1 MRKFTLFFASLF
13 ITIGAMAQ
21 TPVVTV
27 TEIGNA
33 PYQLNDEDATKI
45 FELDDLTI
53 VLDVTTAST
62 LSGRG
67 AFFCVA
73 DPAQAVPSSF
83 SGTNTSYMA
92 CGHNGAAI
100 AYIAAA
106 NSGQHF
112 SSGTIPGGSTIRLA
126 FVLDKTNNL
135 FKSYIGNSN
144 TDWTMNRN
152 FGSYEIATPKMV
164 KEDFENA
171 KIYIGGGM
179 AGNASQEIC
188 DATIHD
194 VRIYSGALTIEDIKA
209 LPKIH
214 VTEIAEFEN
223 GKIYTFA
230 SKRGKMGAT
239 ENSSNVISTAKT
251 SVSDTDTD
259 FFKWTVYKSTN
270 DNYYLYNI
278 GKGMFMGVQSS
289 NNSSIPFAD
298 TPQGSKLTFKKS
310 SNAGYPIMFSTDNA
324 GVVNHST
331 SYGDGLITWT
341 GGWAKLDDEG
351 SNHKVTL
358 IDNLDETTLTTIAEL
373 VAEYEADNTEAVGAL
388 RAAIE
393 AANAMNGYIGT
404 GVGRYTYTGEG
415 TFADAVAEYQTYI
428 DAIESTNTPTPAE
441 IEAKTTEL
449 NTLVASLTL
458 NMPKAGSYIRIKS
471 YATKQYLSSVNHT
484 TNTTRAAFVAD
495 ADAST
500 IFYFNGTSLVSY
512 ASGNYLVNNSN
523 FLGYNGVQESGA
535 KVDFQAANA
544 SLNLKGAYS
553 IKLFGTERWLYA
565 HANGY
570 TDAGSGNGGNNYS
583 YIIEEVTTLPVTI
596 TEAGY
601 ATFYAPVDV
610 TYDGIEAYYTTGDV
624 EDEKYL
630 QLVDFEGTIPATD
643 GAILKGN
650 EGTYNLTI
658 SSGAEKKAE
667 NKLTGTAATTVISK
681 EAANSY
687 YVLGRD
693 TNGNV
698 GLYNPINGENTDVFT
713 NTGHKAYML
722 MEGAA
727 QTIGYSL
734 GFDWGGTT
742 GIEKIEDAVEENAAK
757 VIYDIT
763 GRQIKAITVP
773 GIYIINGKKTFVK

>member
-21 TPVVTV
+21 EPVVTV
-27 TEIGNA
+27 TEIGDA

-73 DPAQAVPSSF
+73 DPAQAVPESF

-92 CGHNGAAI
+92 CGHNGSAI

-106 NSGQHF
+106 KSGQHF
-112 SSGTIPGGSTIRLA
+112 SSGTIPTGSTIRLA

-135 FKSYIGNSN
+135 FKSYIDNSN
-144 TDWTMNRN
+144 ASWTMDRN
-152 FGSYEIATPKMV
+152 FGNYEIATPKMV

-171 KIYIGGGM
+171 NIYIGGGM
-179 AGNASQEIC
+179 AGNESQEIC

-194 VRIYSGALTIEDIKA
+194 VRIYSGALTVEEIKA

-214 VTEIAEFEN
+214 VTKIAEFEN

-230 SKRGKMGAT
+230 SIRGKMGAT
-239 ENSSNVISTAKT
+239 EENNNTISTAKT

-259 FFKWTVYKSTN
+259 FFKWTVYKSAN
-270 DNYYLYNI
+270 ENYYLYNI
-278 GKGMFMGVQSS
+278 GKAKFMGVQSS

-341 GGWAKLDDEG
+341 GGWAKLDDAG
-351 SNHKVTL
+351 SNHRVTL
-358 IDNLDETTLTTIAEL
+358 VGDLDETTLTTIAEL
-373 VAEYEADNTEAVGAL
+373 VAEYETDNTEAVAAL
-388 RAAIE
+388 QAAID
-393 AANAMNGYIGT
+393 AANAMNDYIGT
-404 GVGRYTYTGEG
+404 GVGKYTYTGEG
-415 TFADAVAEYQTYI
+415 TFAVAVAEYQTYI

-458 NMPKAGSYIRIKS
+458 NMPEKGKYYRIKDYNTDNYLLSDEYSNTRLAMGNGEGASAIFYYGEDGSLLS
-471 YATKQYLSSVNHT
+471 YAIGRYLPKAV
-484 TNTTRAAFVAD
+484 
-495 ADAST
+495 
-500 IFYFNGTSLVSY
+500 
-512 ASGNYLVNNSN
+512 ASGDWTCLEIGVAGPAAT
-523 FLGYNGVQESGA
+523 FGAGYSI
-535 KVDFQAANA
+535 
-544 SLNLKGAYS
+544 GAYGFYVGDDS
-553 IKLFGTERWLYA
+553 NRAYYSGRDTYV
-565 HANGY
+565 
-570 TDAGSGNGGNNYS
+570 DAGGTIGSNTGYDW
-583 YIIEEVTTLPVTI
+583 YLEEVTILPVTI
-596 TEAGY
+596 TAAKY
-601 ATFYAPVDV
+601 ATLYAPVALEIPGGV
-610 TYDGIEAYYTTGDV
+610 TAYTASISGNYAILTEISGVIPAETGVVLAGEANTYDFTITTAAEGEKGDLRGSTATTYNTEA
-624 EDEKYL
+624 
-630 QLVDFEGTIPATD
+630 
-643 GAILKGN
+643 
-650 EGTYNLTI
+650 GTYYALAI
-658 SSGAEKKAE
+658 VDDVVGFYKDAFS
-667 NKLTGTAATTVISK
+667 
-681 EAANSY
+681 NS
-687 YVLGRD
+687 RFQ
-693 TNGNV
+693 NNS
-698 GLYNPINGENTDVFT
+698 
-713 NTGHKAYML
+713 HKAYL
-722 MEGAA
+722 YVPTDEANA
-727 QTIGYSL
+727 IASYSFS
-734 GFDWGGTT
+734 FDWGGTT
-742 GIEKIEDAVEENAAK
+742 GIENIEDAVEENAAK

>member
-62 LSGRG
+62 FSGRG

-106 NSGQHF
+106 ASGQHF
-112 SSGTIPGGSTIRLA
+112 SSGTIPTGSTIRLA
-126 FVLDKTNNL
+126 FVLDKTNNK

-144 TDWTMNRN
+144 ASWTMDRN
-152 FGSYEIATPKMV
+152 FGGYEIATPKMV

-194 VRIYSGALTIEDIKA
+194 VRIYSGALTINVIKA

-214 VTEIAEFEN
+214 VTEITEFEN

-230 SKRGKMGAT
+230 SIRGKMGAT
-239 ENSSNVISTAKT
+239 EENNNTISTAKT

-259 FFKWTVYKSTN
+259 FFKWTVYKSAN

-278 GKGMFMGVQSS
+278 GKAKFMGVQSS

-341 GGWAKLDDEG
+341 GGWNKLDDAG
-351 SNHKVTL
+351 SNHRVTL

-373 VAEYEADNTEAVGAL
+373 VAEYEADNTEAVAAL

-393 AANAMNGYIGT
+393 AANAMNDYIGT
-404 GVGRYTYTGEG
+404 GVGKYTYTGEG
-415 TFADAVAEYQTYI
+415 TFAAAVAEYQTYI

-441 IEAKTTEL
+441 VEAKTTEL

-458 NMPKAGSYIRIKS
+458 NMPTAGSYIRIKS
-471 YATKQYLSSVNHT
+471 YATNQYLSSVNHT
-484 TNTTRAAFVAD
+484 TNTTRAAFVAN

-523 FLGYNGVQESGA
+523 FLGYNGVQEAGA
-535 KVDFQAANA
+535 TVEFKAANA
-544 SLNLKGAYS
+544 SLNLKGIYS
-553 IKLFGTERWLYA
+553 IKLFGNERWLYA
-565 HANGY
+565 HANGH

-596 TEAGY
+596 TAAKY
-601 ATFYAPVDV
+601 ATLYAPVALEIPGSV
-610 TYDGIEAYYTTGDV
+610 TAYTASISGNYAVLTEISGV
-624 EDEKYL
+624 
-630 QLVDFEGTIPATD
+630 IPAETGVVLAGEANTYNFTITSTTATATSD
-643 GAILKGN
+643 LRGSTATTHN
-650 EGTYNLTI
+650 TEAGTYYALAIVDNVVGFYKDAF
-658 SSGAEKKAE
+658 S
-667 NKLTGTAATTVISK
+667 
-681 EAANSY
+681 NS
-687 YVLGRD
+687 RFQ
-693 TNGNV
+693 NNS
-698 GLYNPINGENTDVFT
+698 
-713 NTGHKAYML
+713 HKAYL
-722 MEGAA
+722 YVPTDEANA
-727 QTIGYSL
+727 IASYSFS
-734 GFDWGGTT
+734 FDWGGTT
-742 GIEKIEDAVEENAAK
+742 GIENIEDAVEENAAK
-757 VIYDIT
+757 AIYDIT

>member
-21 TPVVTV
+21 EPVVTV

-73 DPAQAVPSSF
+73 DPEQAVPGSF

-112 SSGTIPGGSTIRLA
+112 SSGTIPTGSTIRLA

-144 TDWTMNRN
+144 TSWTMNRN

-171 KIYIGGGM
+171 NIYIGGGM

-194 VRIYSGALTIEDIKA
+194 VRIYSGALTIEEIKA

-214 VTEIAEFEN
+214 VTEITEFEN

-230 SKRGKMGAT
+230 SIRGKMGAT
-239 ENSSNVISTAKT
+239 EENNNTISTAKT

-259 FFKWTVYKSTN
+259 FFKWTVYKSAN
-270 DNYYLYNI
+270 ENYYLYNI
-278 GKGMFMGVQSS
+278 GKGMFMGVQSTNQAS
-289 NNSSIPFAD
+289 VPFAA

-341 GGWAKLDDEG
+341 GGWNTLNDEG
-351 SNHKVTL
+351 SNHRVTL
-358 IDNLDETTLTTIAEL
+358 VGDLDETTLTTIAAA
-373 VAEYEADNTEAVGAL
+373 VTAFEADNTEAVDAL

-393 AANAMNGYIGT
+393 AANAMNDYIGT
-404 GVGRYTYTGEG
+404 GVGKYTYTGEG
-415 TFADAVAEYQTYI
+415 TFAAAVAEYQTYI
-428 DAIESTNTPTPAE
+428 DAIESTNTPTPADV
-441 IEAKTTEL
+441 EAKTTEL
-449 NTLVASLTL
+449 NTLVESLTL
-458 NMPKAGSYIRIKS
+458 NMPTAGSYIRIKS

-484 TNTTRAAFVAD
+484 TNNTRAAFVAD

-523 FLGYNGVQESGA
+523 FLGYNGVQEAGA
-535 KVDFQAANA
+535 TVEFKTANA
-544 SLNLKGAYS
+544 SLNLKGIYS
-553 IKLFGTERWLYA
+553 IKLFGNERWLYA
-565 HANGY
+565 HTNGY

-583 YIIEEVTTLPVTI
+583 YIIEEVTTLPVAITAAKYATLYAPVALEI
-596 TEAGY
+596 PGGVTAYTASISGDYAILTEISGVIPAETGVVLAGEANTYDFKVTTAAEGEKGDLRGSTATTHNTEAGTYY
-601 ATFYAPVDV
+601 ALAIVDNVVGFYKDA
-610 TYDGIEAYYTTGDV
+610 
-624 EDEKYL
+624 
-630 QLVDFEGTIPATD
+630 F
-643 GAILKGN
+643 
-650 EGTYNLTI
+650 
-658 SSGAEKKAE
+658 S
-667 NKLTGTAATTVISK
+667 
-681 EAANSY
+681 NS
-687 YVLGRD
+687 RFQ
-693 TNGNV
+693 NNS
-698 GLYNPINGENTDVFT
+698 
-713 NTGHKAYML
+713 HKAYL
-722 MEGAA
+722 YVPTDEANA
-727 QTIGYSL
+727 IASYSFS
-734 GFDWGGTT
+734 FDWGGTT
-742 GIEKIEDAVEENAAK
+742 GIENIEDAVEENAAK

-773 GIYIINGKKTFVK
+773 GIYIIDGKKTFVK

>member
-21 TPVVTV
+21 EPVVTV
-27 TEIGNA
+27 TEIGDA

-62 LSGRG
+62 LSERG

-73 DPAQAVPSSF
+73 DPAQAVPESF

-92 CGHNGAAI
+92 CGHNGSAI

-106 NSGQHF
+106 KSGQHF
-112 SSGTIPGGSTIRLA
+112 SSGTIPTGSTIRLA

-144 TDWTMNRN
+144 TDWTMNRS

-171 KIYIGGGM
+171 NIYIGGGM

-194 VRIYSGALTIEDIKA
+194 VRIYSGALTVEEIKA

-214 VTEIAEFEN
+214 VTEITEFEN

-230 SKRGKMGAT
+230 SIRGKMGAT
-239 ENSSNVISTAKT
+239 EEKNNTISTAKT

-259 FFKWTVYKSTN
+259 FFKWTVYKSAN
-270 DNYYLYNI
+270 ENYYLYNI
-278 GKGMFMGVQSS
+278 GKAKFMGVQSS

-341 GGWAKLDDEG
+341 GGWAKLDDAG
-351 SNHKVTL
+351 SNHRVTL
-358 IDNLDETTLTTIAEL
+358 VGDLDETTLTTIAEL
-373 VAEYEADNTEAVGAL
+373 VAEYETDNTEAVAAL
-388 RAAIE
+388 QAAID
-393 AANAMNGYIGT
+393 AANAMNDYIGT
-404 GVGRYTYTGEG
+404 GVGKYTYTGEG
-415 TFADAVAEYQTYI
+415 TFAAAVAEYQTYI

-458 NMPKAGSYIRIKS
+458 NMPEKGKYYRIKDYNTDNYLLSDEYSNTRLAMGNGEGASAIFYYGEDGSLLS
-471 YATKQYLSSVNHT
+471 YAIGRYLPKAV
-484 TNTTRAAFVAD
+484 
-495 ADAST
+495 
-500 IFYFNGTSLVSY
+500 
-512 ASGNYLVNNSN
+512 ASGDWTCLEIGVAGPAAT
-523 FLGYNGVQESGA
+523 FGAGYSI
-535 KVDFQAANA
+535 
-544 SLNLKGAYS
+544 GAYGFYVGDDS
-553 IKLFGTERWLYA
+553 NRAYYSGRDTYV
-565 HANGY
+565 
-570 TDAGSGNGGNNYS
+570 DAGGTIGSGTGYDW
-583 YIIEEVTTLPVTI
+583 YLEEVTTLPVTI
-596 TEAGY
+596 TAAKY
-601 ATFYAPVDV
+601 ATLYAPVALEIPGGVTAYTASISGDYAILTEISGV
-610 TYDGIEAYYTTGDV
+610 IPAETGVVLAGEANTYDFTITTAEEGEKGD
-624 EDEKYL
+624 
-630 QLVDFEGTIPATD
+630 
-643 GAILKGN
+643 LKG
-650 EGTYNLTI
+650 
-658 SSGAEKKAE
+658 S
-667 NKLTGTAATTVISK
+667 AATTYNT
-681 EAANSY
+681 EAGTYYALAIVDNVVGFYKDAFSNS
-687 YVLGRD
+687 RFQ
-693 TNGNV
+693 NNS
-698 GLYNPINGENTDVFT
+698 
-713 NTGHKAYML
+713 HKAYL
-722 MEGAA
+722 YVPTDEANA
-727 QTIGYSL
+727 IASYSFS
-734 GFDWGGTT
+734 FDWGGTT
-742 GIEKIEDAVEENAAK
+742 GIENIEDAVEENAAK

>member
-62 LSGRG
+62 FSGRG

-73 DPAQAVPSSF
+73 DPAQAVPNSF

-106 NSGQHF
+106 KSGQHF
-112 SSGTIPGGSTIRLA
+112 SNGTIPTGSTIRLA
-126 FVLDKTNNL
+126 FVLDKTNNK

-144 TDWTMNRN
+144 TSWTMDRN
-152 FGSYEIATPKMV
+152 FGGYEIATPKMI

-194 VRIYSGALTIEDIKA
+194 VRIYSGTLTIEEIKA

-230 SKRGKMGAT
+230 SIRGKMGAT
-239 ENSSNVISTAKT
+239 EENNNTISTAKT

-259 FFKWTVYKSTN
+259 FFKWTVYKSAN
-270 DNYYLYNI
+270 ENYYLYNI
-278 GKGMFMGVQSS
+278 GKAKFMGVQSS

-324 GVVNHST
+324 GVVNHSDR
-331 SYGDGLITWT
+331 YGDGLITWT
-341 GGWAKLDDEG
+341 GGWNELGDGG
-351 SNHKVTL
+351 SNHRVTL
-358 IDNLDETTLTTIAEL
+358 VGDLDETTLTTIAEL
-373 VAEYEADNTEAVGAL
+373 VAEYETDNTEAVGAL
-388 RAAIE
+388 RAAID
-393 AANAMNGYIGT
+393 AANAMNDYIGT
-404 GVGRYTYTGEG
+404 GVGKYTYTGEG
-415 TFADAVAEYQTYI
+415 TFAAAVAEYQTYI

-458 NMPKAGSYIRIKS
+458 NMPEKGKYYRIKDYDTNNYLLSDEYSNTRLAMGNGEGASAIFYYGEDGSLLS
-471 YATKQYLSSVNHT
+471 YAIGRYLPKAVVYGDWT
-484 TNTTRAAFVAD
+484 CLEIGVAGPAATFGAGYSIGAYGFYVG
-495 ADAST
+495 DASNRA
-500 IFYFNGTSLVSY
+500 YY
-512 ASGNYLVNNSN
+512 SGRDTYV
-523 FLGYNGVQESGA
+523 
-535 KVDFQAANA
+535 
-544 SLNLKGAYS
+544 
-553 IKLFGTERWLYA
+553 
-565 HANGY
+565 
-570 TDAGSGNGGNNYS
+570 DAGGTIGSGTGYDW
-583 YIIEEVTTLPVTI
+583 YLEEVTTLPVTI
-596 TEAGY
+596 TAAKY
-601 ATFYAPVDV
+601 ATLYAPVALKIPGGV
-610 TYDGIEAYYTTGDV
+610 TAYTASISGDYAV
-624 EDEKYL
+624 LTEISG
-630 QLVDFEGTIPATD
+630 VIPAET
-643 GAILKGN
+643 GVVLAGEANTYNFKVTTAAEGEKGDLRGSTATTYN
-650 EGTYNLTI
+650 TEAGTYYALAIVDNVV
-658 SSGAEKKAE
+658 GFYKDAF
-667 NKLTGTAATTVISK
+667 N
-681 EAANSY
+681 NS
-687 YVLGRD
+687 RFQ
-693 TNGNV
+693 NNS
-698 GLYNPINGENTDVFT
+698 
-713 NTGHKAYML
+713 HKAYL
-722 MEGAA
+722 YVPTDEANA
-727 QTIGYSL
+727 IASYSFS
-734 GFDWGGTT
+734 FDWGGTT
-742 GIEKIEDAVEENAAK
+742 GIENIEDAVEENAAK

>member
-164 KEDFENA
+164 KEYFDNA

-194 VRIYSGALTIEDIKA
+194 VRIYSGALTVEEIKA

-230 SKRGKMGAT
+230 SIRGKMGAT
-239 ENSSNVISTAKT
+239 EEKNNTISTAKT

-259 FFKWTVYKSTN
+259 FFKWTVYKSAN

-324 GVVNHST
+324 GVVNHSA

-351 SNHKVTL
+351 SNHRVTL
-358 IDNLDETTLTTIAEL
+358 VGDLDETTLTTIAEL
-373 VAEYEADNTEAVGAL
+373 VAEYETDNTEAVGAL
-388 RAAIE
+388 QAAID
-393 AANAMNGYIGT
+393 AANAMNDYIGT
-404 GVGRYTYTGEG
+404 GVGKYTYTGEG
-415 TFADAVAEYQTYI
+415 TFAAAVAEYQTYI

-449 NTLVASLTL
+449 NTLVESLTL
-458 NMPKAGSYIRIKS
+458 NMPEKGKYYRIKDYDTNNYLLSDEYSNTRLAMGNGEGASAIFYYGEDGSLLSYAIGRYLPKAVASGDWTCLGIGVAGPAATFGAGSSI
-471 YATKQYLSSVNHT
+471 
-484 TNTTRAAFVAD
+484 
-495 ADAST
+495 
-500 IFYFNGTSLVSY
+500 
-512 ASGNYLVNNSN
+512 
-523 FLGYNGVQESGA
+523 
-535 KVDFQAANA
+535 
-544 SLNLKGAYS
+544 GAYGFYVGDDS
-553 IKLFGTERWLYA
+553 NRAYYSGRNTYV
-565 HANGY
+565 
-570 TDAGSGNGGNNYS
+570 DAGGTIGSATGYDW
-583 YIIEEVTTLPVTI
+583 YLEEVTTLPVAITAAKYATLYAPVALEIPGGVTAYTASISGNYAVLTEISGVIPAETGVVLAGEANTYNFTI
-596 TEAGY
+596 TTAAEGEKGDLKGSAATTYNTEAGTYY
-601 ATFYAPVDV
+601 ALAIVDNVVGFYKDA
-610 TYDGIEAYYTTGDV
+610 
-624 EDEKYL
+624 
-630 QLVDFEGTIPATD
+630 F
-643 GAILKGN
+643 
-650 EGTYNLTI
+650 
-658 SSGAEKKAE
+658 S
-667 NKLTGTAATTVISK
+667 
-681 EAANSY
+681 NS
-687 YVLGRD
+687 RFQ
-693 TNGNV
+693 NNS
-698 GLYNPINGENTDVFT
+698 
-713 NTGHKAYML
+713 HKAYL
-722 MEGAA
+722 YVPTDEANA
-727 QTIGYSL
+727 IASYSFS
-734 GFDWGGTT
+734 FDWGGTT
-742 GIEKIEDAVEENAAK
+742 GIENIEDAVEENATK

>member
-13 ITIGAMAQ
+13 ITISAMAQ
-21 TPVVTV
+21 EPVVTV
-27 TEIGNA
+27 TEIGDA

-62 LSGRG
+62 LSERG

-73 DPAQAVPSSF
+73 DPAQAVPESF

-92 CGHNGAAI
+92 CGHNGSAI

-106 NSGQHF
+106 KSGQHF
-112 SSGTIPGGSTIRLA
+112 SSGTIPTGSTIRLA

-144 TDWTMNRN
+144 TDWTMNRS

-194 VRIYSGALTIEDIKA
+194 VRIYSGALTIEEIKA

-230 SKRGKMGAT
+230 SIRGKMGAT
-239 ENSSNVISTAKT
+239 EDKDNTISTART
-251 SVSDTDTD
+251 SVSDTGTD
-259 FFKWTVYKSTN
+259 FFKWTVYKSAN
-270 DNYYLYNI
+270 ENYYLYNI

-341 GGWAKLDDEG
+341 GGWNKLDDAG
-351 SNHKVTL
+351 SNHRVTL

-373 VAEYEADNTEAVGAL
+373 VAEYETDNTEAVAAL
-388 RAAIE
+388 QAAID
-393 AANAMNGYIGT
+393 AANAMNDYIGT
-404 GVGRYTYTGEG
+404 GVGKYTYTGEG
-415 TFADAVAEYQTYI
+415 TFAAAVAEYQTYI

-441 IEAKTTEL
+441 IEAKTIEL

-458 NMPKAGSYIRIKS
+458 NMPEKGKYYRIKDYDTDNYLLSDEYSDTRLAMGNGEEASAIFYYGEDGSLLS
-471 YATKQYLSSVNHT
+471 YAIGRYLPKAVAGGDWT
-484 TNTTRAAFVAD
+484 CLEIGVAGPAATFGAGYSIGAYGFYVG
-495 ADAST
+495 DASNRA
-500 IFYFNGTSLVSY
+500 YY
-512 ASGNYLVNNSN
+512 SGRNTYV
-523 FLGYNGVQESGA
+523 
-535 KVDFQAANA
+535 
-544 SLNLKGAYS
+544 
-553 IKLFGTERWLYA
+553 
-565 HANGY
+565 
-570 TDAGSGNGGNNYS
+570 DAGGTIGSGTGYDW
-583 YIIEEVTTLPVTI
+583 YLEEVTTLPVTI
-596 TEAGY
+596 TAAKY
-601 ATFYAPVDV
+601 ATLYAPVALEIPGGV
-610 TYDGIEAYYTTGDV
+610 TAYTASISGNYAVLTEISGVIPAETGVVLAGEANTYDFTITTAEEGEKGD
-624 EDEKYL
+624 
-630 QLVDFEGTIPATD
+630 
-643 GAILKGN
+643 LKG
-650 EGTYNLTI
+650 
-658 SSGAEKKAE
+658 S
-667 NKLTGTAATTVISK
+667 AATTYNT
-681 EAANSY
+681 EAGTYYALAIVDNVVGFYKDAFSNS
-687 YVLGRD
+687 RFQ
-693 TNGNV
+693 NNS
-698 GLYNPINGENTDVFT
+698 
-713 NTGHKAYML
+713 HKAYL
-722 MEGAA
+722 YVSTDEANA
-727 QTIGYSL
+727 IASYSFS
-734 GFDWGGTT
+734 FDWGGTT
-742 GIEKIEDAVEENAAK
+742 GIENIEDAVEENAAK
-757 VIYDIT
+757 AIYDIT

>member
-27 TEIGNA
+27 TEIGDA

-73 DPAQAVPSSF
+73 DPEQAVPSSF

-106 NSGQHF
+106 ASGQHF
-112 SSGTIPGGSTIRLA
+112 SSGTIPTGSTIRLA

-144 TDWTMNRN
+144 TSWTMNRN

-214 VTEIAEFEN
+214 VTKIAEFEN

-239 ENSSNVISTAKT
+239 EENNNTISTAKT

-259 FFKWTVYKSTN
+259 FFKWTVYKSAN
-270 DNYYLYNI
+270 ENYYLYNI
-278 GKGMFMGVQSS
+278 GKGMFMGVQST
-289 NNSSIPFAD
+289 NNASIPFAA

-341 GGWAKLDDEG
+341 GGWNTLNDDG
-351 SNHKVTL
+351 SNHRVTL
-358 IDNLDETTLTTIAEL
+358 VGDLDETT
-373 VAEYEADNTEAVGAL
+373 
-388 RAAIE
+388 
-393 AANAMNGYIGT
+393 
-404 GVGRYTYTGEG
+404 
-415 TFADAVAEYQTYI
+415 
-428 DAIESTNTPTPAE
+428 P
-441 IEAKTTEL
+441 
-449 NTLVASLTL
+449 
-458 NMPKAGSYIRIKS
+458 
-471 YATKQYLSSVNHT
+471 
-484 TNTTRAAFVAD
+484 
-495 ADAST
+495 
-500 IFYFNGTSLVSY
+500 
-512 ASGNYLVNNSN
+512 
-523 FLGYNGVQESGA
+523 
-535 KVDFQAANA
+535 
-544 SLNLKGAYS
+544 
-553 IKLFGTERWLYA
+553 
-565 HANGY
+565 
-570 TDAGSGNGGNNYS
+570 
-583 YIIEEVTTLPVTI
+583 
-596 TEAGY
+596 
-601 ATFYAPVDV
+601 
-610 TYDGIEAYYTTGDV
+610 
-624 EDEKYL
+624 
-630 QLVDFEGTIPATD
+630 
-643 GAILKGN
+643 
-650 EGTYNLTI
+650 
-658 SSGAEKKAE
+658 
-667 NKLTGTAATTVISK
+667 
-681 EAANSY
+681 
-687 YVLGRD
+687 
-693 TNGNV
+693 
-698 GLYNPINGENTDVFT
+698 
-713 NTGHKAYML
+713 
-722 MEGAA
+722 
-727 QTIGYSL
+727 
-734 GFDWGGTT
+734 
-742 GIEKIEDAVEENAAK
+742 
-757 VIYDIT
+757 
-763 GRQIKAITVP
+763 
-773 GIYIINGKKTFVK
+773 